1 MSERLDQLNRIIDD
15 LEEYLKVGCPCSV
28 DGKFN
33 DFSGQQCHDAFLML
47 LEAKNALATE
57 S

>member
-15 LEEYLKVGCPCSV
+15 LEEYLKACCPCSE

-33 DFSGQQCHDAFLML
+33 DFSGQQCNDACLML

-57 S
+57 F

>member
-15 LEEYLKVGCPCSV
+15 LEEYLKAHCPCSE

-33 DFSGQQCHDAFLML
+33 DFSGQQCNDACLML

-57 S
+57 F